1 MAAKAVA
8 MKDLKRCEECD
19 MYGIPDRF
27 EDAKICV
34 SCRRHEALRQ
44 RVCTLG
50 KKIDQLLNDSV
61 NKETQ
66 EKQRLEE
73 DQNRIQKFEERLNS
87 IGIEEEIGNKGEIEE
102 KWTTI
107 VKRTVEKEIKV
118 VKDKMR
124 DVEVKIKETAEEE
137 RRREERINNIIIHRL
152 EENEGMTVEQGIAED
167 RKQVLFL
174 FNDVL
179 KINSESKDIKRIFR
193 VGKATEMGTARP
205 LFIEFRDRTTKNEVM
220 ESLSKLRYADE
231 KYKKISIAHDMT
243 TSERELCRTMVK
255 ECKEKQ
261 NAEKSGEWIY
271 RVKGWPGAMKI
282 VKMRKQ

>member
-1 MAAKAVA
+1 MRKGG
-8 MKDLKRCEECD
+8 E
-19 MYGIPDRF
+19 
-27 EDAKICV
+27 
-34 SCRRHEALRQ
+34 
-44 RVCTLG
+44 
-50 KKIDQLLNDSV
+50 KKEL
-61 NKETQ
+61 
-66 EKQRLEE
+66 
-73 DQNRIQKFEERLNS
+73 
-87 IGIEEEIGNKGEIEE
+87 
-102 KWTTI
+102 TTSLS
-107 VKRTVEKEIKV
+107 TGW
-118 VKDKMR
+118 
-124 DVEVKIKETAEEE
+124 
-137 RRREERINNIIIHRL
+137 L

-174 FNDVL
+174 LNDVL
-179 KINSESKDIKRIFR
+179 KINSENKDMKRISR

-231 KYKKISIAHDMT
+231 KYKMISIAHDMA